1 MKIGDLVIVA
11 ARDYSD
17 IRWLEDEVSNL
28 LHLGVIVDEEQ
39 RVGSAGVSYKAFRVA
54 WTNGERRWYNT
65 CMLKPYKGYAGKKHN
80 DIK

>member
-1 MKIGDLVIVA
+1 MKIGDLVIGVGVGH
-11 ARDYSD
+11 RDRRGKKY
-17 IRWLEDEVSNL
+17 RH
-28 LHLGVIVDEEQ
+28 HLGVIVDEEQ

-65 CMLKPYKGYAGKKHN
+65 RMLKPYKGYAGKKHN